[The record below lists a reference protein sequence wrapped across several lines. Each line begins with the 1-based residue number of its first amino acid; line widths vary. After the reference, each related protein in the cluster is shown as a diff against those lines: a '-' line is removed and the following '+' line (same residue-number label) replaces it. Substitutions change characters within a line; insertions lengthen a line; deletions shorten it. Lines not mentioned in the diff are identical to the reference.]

1 MTWLI
6 TSTGRRVD
14 LRLADPAALSIDDV
28 AHHLAQLN
36 RFTGACR
43 RPYSVAEH
51 SIHVVAVMRDE
62 MGIDSPHALLAGLLH
77 DAHEAYIGDL
87 STPLKDALDADDPDR
102 AWRAW
107 RRLESRVRAQVQR
120 RFGVRAA
127 SVGYRRAIRAA
138 DLRMLATER
147 RCLMPPGGPDWPAL
161 HGIAPS
167 AEIWLADYDDASF
180 DWRDWRAMFL
190 QHYAGLRDACRA
202 HPPPATGDDDD
213 AL

>member
-1 MTWLI
+1 MTWLL

-87 STPLKDALDADDPDR
+87 STPLKEALDAEDPD
-102 AWRAW
+102 RAW

-120 RFGVRAA
+120 RFGVRVA

-161 HGIAPS
+161 CGIAPS
-167 AEIWLADYDDASF
+167 DEIWLADYDERSF
-180 DWRDWRAMFL
+180 DWRDWRDQFCQ
-190 QHYAGLRDACRA
+190 QHAGLQAACRA
-202 HPPPATGDDDD
+202 HPTDSDQDDDD

>member
-1 MTWLI
+1 MTWLL

-14 LRLADPAALSIDDV
+14 LRLTDPSTLSIDDV

-51 SIHVVAVMRDE
+51 SVHVVSVMRDE

-87 STPLKDALDADDPDR
+87 STPLKTALDAEDPD
-102 AWRAW
+102 RAW

-147 RCLMPPGGPDWPAL
+147 RCLMPPGVPDWPQL

-167 AEIWLADYDDASF
+167 DEIWLADYDDRSF
-180 DWRDWRAMFL
+180 DWRDWRDQFAQ
-190 QHYAGLRDACRA
+190 QHAGLHAACRA
-202 HPPPATGDDDD
+202 HPTDSDQDDDD